1 MSIHRSFKQG
11 SGIQRHRNVLTRKER
26 VEKLLAEEKWTEEEG
41 IYGLPKVRNI
51 KPKAGKKKKKDEEE
65 TEEGAEA
72 ATETAAKEE

>member
-51 KPKAGKKKKKDEEE
+51 KPKAGKKKKDEEE
-65 TEEGAEA
+65 TEEGTEETA
-72 ATETAAKEE
+72 ETAATAE